1 MLKRINKIVALV
13 LIGTSIGTIT
23 PIDIFTQKASALDIA
38 QSNLNSIDDS
48 ESDMAMNNQ
57 INQVTMASSTQE
69 QQLIN
74 AAILAAQNAGNSGQL
89 YAMNSIIALNISG
102 GTQQVTLSSS
112 PIGTL
117 SYKLTDAKAKEI
129 KDLIVSK
136 INSAEGQKLTQTLMQ
151 LITNP
156 SYAAYRN
163 DAIIVLGVMA
173 QLEIT
178 VAKAEAGDAV
188 AEAQLIAEIKTLAS
202 LVPMY
207 QYTGVNTSGISS
219 QGFTAGGL
227 IGLMTTPSETYNAS
241 VRNATYNVSDIVP
254 SLTLS
259 SGGTFKN
266 NINLGDSKNKVICDG
281 LNISVLDSNNKE
293 LYCINNPVYTM
304 FKVSGGGTASKD
316 LNVISFPTEVV
327 SFTGGNTKVALTS
340 EGIEETSILSLSLS
354 VTTASAVSVK
364 SYDYATTID
373 ENEKKMI
380 DSMIDGLNIATSISS
395 FIKSQIKSDTFV
407 MIPNLNSSI
416 NGLADKINNTISS
429 VTNGLNNLSDSMNDL
444 TDSLNDKNDDVNDAW
459 DKVFDRFDNSEG
471 WGTRDGYRY
480 YYDKDG
486 VSLKGVQKI
495 KGKTYY
501 FNRVD
506 GAMETGW
513 QIVDGKKCC
522 FDKKKGYELFNQW
535 VQDNGDR
542 YFLGEDGAVKKM
554 EWINTAGKMYYV
566 KADGKM
572 TKDWLKIDDYWY
584 FFNADGSLATSTW
597 KWKDDNWYYLKNNGQ
612 AATGWIQLDDK
623 WYYFK
628 DPTGVWQTG
637 WFRADGNWYCTNE
650 DGSMKTGWANSSDG
664 WCYLDDVSGKMKK
677 NEWVTV
683 NDQKY
688 YFNINGIM
696 VTGSRYISGTKYVF
710 NSDGSLS

>member
-13 LIGTSIGTIT
+13 LIGTSISTVS
-23 PIDIFTQKASALDIA
+23 PKDIFAQKASALEIT
-38 QSNLNSIDDS
+38 QSELNDADVS
-48 ESDMAMNNQ
+48 ESYIAINNQ

-74 AAILAAQNAGNSGQL
+74 AAILAAQNAGDSVKL
-89 YAMNSIIALNISG
+89 SAMNSIIALNISG
-102 GTQQVTLSSS
+102 GKQQVTLSSS
-112 PIGTL
+112 PIGT
-117 SYKLTDAKAKEI
+117 SFYKLNDAKAEEI
-129 KDLIVSK
+129 KDLIVAK
-136 INSAEGQKLTQTLMQ
+136 INSTDGQKLTQTLTT
-151 LITNP
+151 LITDPN
-156 SYAAYRN
+156 YAAYKN
-163 DAIIVLGVMA
+163 NAIIVLGIMA
-173 QLEIT
+173 QLKIT
-178 VAKAEAGDAV
+178 AASAEAGNAI
-188 AEAQLIAEIKTLAS
+188 AEAGLIAEIKTLAS
-202 LVPMY
+202 SVPMY
-207 QYTGVNTSGISS
+207 QYTGINTSGMSS

-241 VRNATYNVSDIVP
+241 VRNATYNVSDIVS
-254 SLTLS
+254 SLELI

-266 NINLGDSKNKVICDG
+266 NINLSDSNNKVICDG
-281 LNISVLDSNNKE
+281 LNISVLDSKNKE

-304 FKVSGGGTASKD
+304 FKVSGGGTASKY
-316 LNVISFPTEVV
+316 LNVISFPTQVNN
-327 SFTGGNTKVALTS
+327 FTGGNTKVVLTS
-340 EGIEETSILSLSLS
+340 EGIEETSILSLSIN
-354 VTTASAVSVK
+354 TTTSSAVSTK
-364 SYDYATTID
+364 DYSYVATID
-373 ENEKKMI
+373 GTEKTMI

-395 FIKSQIKSDTFV
+395 FIKSQIKSNTFV

-416 NGLADKINNTISS
+416 NGITDKINNS
-429 VTNGLNNLSDSMNDL
+429 VSRVTDGLNNISESINDL
-444 TDSLNDKNDDVNDAW
+444 TDSLDDKNDDVDEAW
-459 DKVFDRFDNSEG
+459 DKVFDRFDNSQG
-471 WGTRDGYRY
+471 WGKRDGYRY

-495 KGKTYY
+495 NGKTYY

-513 QIVDGKKCC
+513 QIVDGKKCY
-522 FDKKKGYELFNQW
+522 FDKQKGYQLTTQW
-535 VQDNGDR
+535 VKDNDDK
-542 YFLGEDGAVKKM
+542 YFIGVDGAVKKM
-554 EWINTAGKMYYV
+554 EWINDGGKLYYV

-572 TKDWLKIDDYWY
+572 TKDWLKIEDNWY

-597 KWKDDNWYYLKNNGQ
+597 KWKDDNWYYLKNDGK

-696 VTGSRYISGTKYVF
+696 VTGSRYINGTKYVF
-710 NSDGSLS
+710 NSDGSLG